1 LDAIQGYGGLN
12 YRVVIVSSNA
22 VDVEKSRYEIVGKRI
37 LITGQSS
44 ITPNEAQLEKISLP
58 RLLEF

>member
-1 LDAIQGYGGLN
+1 MDAIQGYGGLN